1 MLSFFKKLINP
12 FSFKSSIETKRS
24 LSENDLYSMLFEDSP
39 LPQAIVSLFGVHR
52 EVNEAYCAL
61 NEIAK
66 EGLIG
71 KTSTQVGYTT
81 EQDLL
86 LVFKAFENEH
96 HRLNGYLAKYHTG
109 KGKLI
114 YVKIFAHR
122 IVWKGEASVLIVE
135 HDVTQQRLAEKAV
148 KESERL
154 LNTVLNCIPTRV
166 FWKDR
171 NSIFR
176 GANQNVLN
184 DGGFS
189 TLSEFIGKSDFDLF
203 DIEMARQYIRDDQDI
218 ITNGTRKLFFE
229 EQLPL
234 PNGSMRWMLT
244 SKVPLKDN
252 AGKIIGLVGS
262 YDDITIRKKAE
273 FDLKF
278 ARFSIDHVSNSII
291 WIKENARIVNLNPA
305 FSTLLQYTESELLSF
320 SIPDIDVLFTFEKW
334 ALHWENLRD
343 EKVLKFFT
351 KQRRKDGTILDVEVR
366 AHFLEFEGEEYN
378 CAFIQD
384 VTEQKK
390 LEEKLLLAHQF
401 QDIVLNTIPSGVF
414 WKDRESKYLG
424 GNAMF
429 RTTANFYSDISG
441 KQDEDFP
448 WAEQANAL
456 RADDRNV
463 MENNTPKLYYVEQL
477 RNADG
482 KFHYNEVSKVPL
494 TNMQGEV
501 VGVLGTFRDI
511 TEQKEVELALKENEK
526 LLKGVVQNAAAII
539 YIIDKEGIFKLSEG
553 LGLATLG
560 LKPGQVVGVSV
571 YAMYADFPEIIETIR
586 KGLSGN
592 EIENEIQVG
601 TVTFSNHYT
610 PLRDDKGEISGIL
623 CVSFDITERK
633 KLEQELSNLNSE
645 LEQRVALRTEQ
656 LVQANQDLEAF
667 AYSVSHDLRAPIRH
681 IDGFSKL
688 MYSAILNPSEIIT
701 RHYQRIIDSSKR
713 MSHMVDDL
721 LSFAR
726 LGKKPIS
733 KGTVNIDVLLKT
745 VVHHLAFD
753 IHPSKVELEI
763 KPIGTMQGDSNL
775 LQLAFENLLSNA
787 LKYSASR
794 EVIKIKIGSTI
805 INNELEIYFEDN
817 GVGFDMHYADKLF
830 GVFQRLH
837 SHEEFEGTGI
847 GLANVRQI
855 VLKHGGSIRAEGKV
869 GEGATIYLKFPLILP

>member
-1 MLSFFKKLINP
+1 MSLFKKFTSAIST
-12 FSFKSSIETKRS
+12 FSQRVSKDERQDVDF
-24 LSENDLYSMLFEDSP
+24 YAMLFEDSP
-39 LPQAIVSLFGVHR
+39 LPQAIVSLQGVHQ
-52 EVNEAYCAL
+52 EVNDAYCAL
-61 NEIAK
+61 NEI
-66 EGLIG
+66 ERQDLIG
-71 KTSTQVGYTT
+71 KTSSQVGYTT
-81 EQDLL
+81 EQDLR

-122 IVWKGEASVLIVE
+122 IVWKDKASILIVE
-135 HDVTQQRLAEKAV
+135 HDVTQQRIAEKAI

-171 NSIFR
+171 NSIIR

-184 DGGFS
+184 DAGVS
-189 TLSEFIGKSDFDLF
+189 NQSDIIGKSDFDLF
-203 DIEMARQYIRDDQDI
+203 DIEMARQYIQDDQDI
-218 ITNGTRKLFFE
+218 ITNDTRKLFFE
-229 EQLPL
+229 EKQQLPD
-234 PNGSMRWMLT
+234 GKIRWMLT

-252 AGKIIGLVGS
+252 VGKIIGLVGS
-262 YDDITIRKKAE
+262 YDDITVRKKAE

-291 WIKENARIVNLNPA
+291 WMTENSRIVNLNPA
-305 FSTLLQYTESELLSF
+305 FSTLLQYTEIELLTF
-320 SIPDIDVLFTFEKW
+320 SIPDIDILVTFEKW
-334 ALHWENLRD
+334 VKHWENLRK

-366 AHFLEFEGEEYN
+366 AHFLEFEGVEYN

-384 VTEQKK
+384 VTEQKQ
-390 LEEKLLLAHQF
+390 LEEKLHLVHQF
-401 QDIVLNTIPSGVF
+401 QEIVLNTIPAGVF

-429 RTTANFYSDISG
+429 RTTANYYGDFSG

-448 WAEQANAL
+448 WAEQANEL

-463 MENNTPKLYYVEQL
+463 METNTPKLYYVEQL
-477 RNADG
+477 LNADG

-494 TNMQGEV
+494 TNPKGEV
-501 VGVLGTFRDI
+501 VGLLGTFRDI
-511 TEQKEVELALKENEK
+511 TEQKEVEIALNENEK

-539 YIIDKEGIFKLSEG
+539 CIIDTEGIFKLSEG
-553 LGLATLG
+553 LGLSTLG
-560 LKPGQVVGVSV
+560 LKPGQVVGISV
-571 YAMYADFPEIIETIR
+571 FDMYADFPDILNSIR
-586 KGLSGN
+586 SALSGN

-601 TVTFSNHYT
+601 TLTFSNHFT
-610 PLRDDKGEISGIL
+610 PMRGENGVITGIL

-656 LVQANQDLEAF
+656 LMQANQDLEAF

-688 MYSAILNPSEIIT
+688 MYSAISHPSEIIT
-701 RHYQRIIDSSKR
+701 RHYHRIIDSSKR

-721 LSFAR
+721 LTFAR

-733 KGTVNIDVLLKT
+733 KITVNIDTLLKT
-745 VVHHLAFD
+745 VVHHLELD
-753 IHPSKVELEI
+753 IHPGKVVLEI
-763 KPIGTMQGDSNL
+763 ESIGTIQGDSNL

-794 EVIKIKIGSTI
+794 EVIKIEIGSSI
-805 INNELEIYFEDN
+805 IKNEVEIYFKDN

-869 GEGATIYLKFPLILP
+869 GEGATFYIRFPLN